1 MIFGDIGE
9 DLAIESDIF
18 RFESGDESGVCH
30 AERSD
35 SGIDACLPES
45 AGVSLL
51 VLAVSESVG
60 AGVLDGDFSFA
71 LFGRAAEAIAF
82 DGFQN
87 IFSPL
92 QGDCSSFN
100 SCHKLFANFCLS
112 CNFRLSNS
120 SINVREESSAQFV
133 GEHEIYRHSAL
144 ELFDSAL
151 FGIEMVK
158 ARLSGFQLAALGDAY
173 SFG

>member
-45 AGVSLL
+45 AGVGFL
-51 VLAVSESVG
+51 VFAVSESVG
-60 AGVLDGDFSFA
+60 ASMLDSNFSFA

-92 QGDCSSFN
+92 QGDCSSFD
-100 SCHKLFANFCLS
+100 SCHKLFTLGLS
-112 CNFRLSNS
+112 CNFLLADL

-133 GEHEIYRHSAL
+133 G
-144 ELFDSAL
+144 
-151 FGIEMVK
+151 
-158 ARLSGFQLAALGDAY
+158 
-173 SFG
+173 